1 MSATVHFFPQINN
14 VPVTH
19 IGDIEPLVYESSE
32 TIKFLVARPAQEV
45 CTSSKHYFNPLAL
58 RVISIKFLLVT
69 SMPCKTEWL

>member
-1 MSATVHFFPQINN
+1 MTATVHFFPQINN

-45 CTSSKHYFNPLAL
+45 CTSSKHYFNPLSLESDQYQISPCNLNAL
-58 RVISIKFLLVT
+58 
-69 SMPCKTEWL
+69 